1 MESQGRWR
9 ISLLQHQLL
18 VRRGGGRL
26 AWWGR
31 SLFGMEDSYLEDNP
45 KHRFPEQ
52 TESCSCLA
60 SPAWCLHGNIN
71 LRWPTEVKYLSG
83 G

>member
-18 VRRGGGRL
+18 VRWGGGRR

-45 KHRFPEQ
+45 KHRF
-52 TESCSCLA
+52 TE
-60 SPAWCLHGNIN
+60 
-71 LRWPTEVKYLSG
+71 
-83 G
+83 